1 MSLVLRL
8 QLRQLALASLIGAV
22 LTLLLMTVVGMGGW
36 QRARMGLQDA
46 QRIAAL
52 HADMERLRL
61 AVDYLTLLQVDPA
74 VARGVA
80 GDAERI
86 GRTLAPIDHPTA
98 RLAAAHLREITY
110 VAAGIAEGRLEPP
123 TGGEQQPVNLQDIS
137 RELRTHINVASDG
150 LHDLS
155 AGIQQQALATLR
167 SLLLGLVALVVT
179 LALLSLFA
187 FALIHR
193 RLVGPIRA
201 IETGLDQFATGRLE
215 ARIAVQRDDELGRLA
230 QAFNHMAERRELQE
244 NRLSES
250 EQRLRLFATAT
261 TGSVFDVDLVNRM
274 VWWDE
279 RFHQL
284 TGYAA
289 GSAESTFAGWLACA
303 HPEDRR
309 RVLDG
314 LEAALTN
321 GAEYWESSHR
331 FRHADGRWRH
341 AHSRALLIRDER
353 GRATRMVGG
362 TTDVSE
368 RVAIE
373 ERLNQG
379 QRMEAIGQLT
389 GGVAHDFNN
398 LLTVILGTAELL
410 GEQAGG
416 DPDRRMLASMIV
428 NAAQRGA
435 SLTRYLLAF
444 ARKQALE
451 PCVVDVNQLL
461 VELEPLLRR
470 TLGEHIDLELTRGA
484 GLWPA
489 VVDPAQLESAVLNL
503 CLNARDAMLAGGRMT
518 LETANTHLNQNYADA
533 NVEVKAGQYV
543 LLAVSD
549 TGTGIPPE
557 QLARVFEPF
566 FTTKEKGKGTGL
578 GLSMVFGFVKQSGG
592 HIKIYSEPGQGTTV
606 RMYLPR
612 ATGQA
617 QAGALPPREVVIQ
630 RGAGEAILV
639 VEDEPAVLHYA
650 TEQLTL
656 LGYQPIAANGGEAA
670 LALLR
675 ERDDIALLFTDIV
688 MPGMNGRE
696 LADAARLLRPH
707 LRVLYCSGYT
717 ENAVVH
723 HGRLDPGVRL
733 LAKPYRRADLARRVY
748 EALHQ

>member
-1 MSLVLRL
+1 VSRASNI
-8 QLRQLALASLIGAV
+8 QLRQLALACLIGAA
-22 LTLLLMTVVGMGGW
+22 LALLLLTVAGIGGW
-36 QRARMGLQDA
+36 QRARQGLQEA
-46 QRIAAL
+46 QRIGAL
-52 HADMERLRL
+52 HGDMERLRL
-61 AVDYLTLLQVDPA
+61 AVDYLTLLQPDPA

-98 RLAAAHLREITY
+98 RVAAAHLREITHIT
-110 VAAGIAEGRLEPP
+110 AEIAEGRLPP
-123 TGGEQQPVNLQDIS
+123 GTSAQPRSPAPQNIA
-137 RELRTHINVASDG
+137 RELHTHISVVSDG
-150 LHDLS
+150 LHELS
-155 AGIQQQALATLR
+155 TGMQQQALATLR
-167 SLLLGLVALVVT
+167 WLLLGLITLVVT

-201 IETGLDQFATGRLE
+201 IETGLDQFATGRLD

-261 TGSVFDVDLVNRM
+261 TGSVFDVDLVNRTA
-274 VWWDE
+274 WRDE
-279 RFHQL
+279 RFQQL

-289 GSAESTFAGWLACA
+289 DSVEATFDGWTSIA
-303 HPEDRR
+303 HPADQRR
-309 RVLDG
+309 ILDN
-314 LEAALTN
+314 LEAAISS
-321 GAEYWESSHR
+321 GATYWEVR
-331 FRHADGRWRH
+331 NRMRHADGRWH
-341 AHSRALLIRDER
+341 YMVSHALLVRDEH
-353 GRATRMVGG
+353 GQVVRMVGG
-362 TTDVSE
+362 TSDITD
-368 RVAIE
+368 RLAME
-373 ERLNQG
+373 ERQNQG
-379 QRMEAIGQLT
+379 QRLEAIGQLT

-410 GEQAGG
+410 GEKMDD
-416 DPDRRMLASMIV
+416 DPDRRMLAGMIV

-435 SLTRYLLAF
+435 SLTRHLLAF

-451 PCVVDVNQLL
+451 PCVIDVNQLL
-461 VELEPLLRR
+461 AELEPLLRR
-470 TLGEHIDLELTRGA
+470 TLGEHVELELTRGA

-489 VVDPAQLESAVLNL
+489 LVDPAQLESAVLNL
-503 CLNARDAMLAGGRMT
+503 CLNARDAMPAGGRLT
-518 LETANTHLNQNYADA
+518 LETANTHLDQNYADA
-533 NVEVKAGQYV
+533 NVEVRPGQYV

-549 TGTGIPPE
+549 TGVGIPPE
-557 QLARVFEPF
+557 QLVRVFEPF
-566 FTTKEKGKGTGL
+566 FTTKDKGKGTGL

-592 HIKIYSEPGQGTTV
+592 HIKLYSEPGQGTTV

-617 QAGALPPREVVIQ
+617 QAGALPPREVAIP
-630 RGAGEAILV
+630 RGAGEVILV
-639 VEDEPAVLHYA
+639 VEDEPAVLHHA
-650 TEQLTL
+650 IEQLTL

-670 LALLR
+670 LAFLR
-675 ERDDIALLFTDIV
+675 ERDDIVLLFTDIV

-696 LADAARLLRPH
+696 LADAARLLRPN
-707 LRVLYCSGYT
+707 LRVLYSSGYT